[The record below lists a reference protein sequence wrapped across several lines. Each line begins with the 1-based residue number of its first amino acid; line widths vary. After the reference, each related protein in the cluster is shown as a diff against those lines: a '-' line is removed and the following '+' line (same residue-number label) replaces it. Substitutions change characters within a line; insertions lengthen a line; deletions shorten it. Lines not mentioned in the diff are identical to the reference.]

1 MYGINSN
8 RNILFLFYYIK
19 KDLITILQEQDELIK
34 LIEHGYNNQRF
45 GAKEAAAVLT
55 RSDST
60 AIRMGK
66 NKKMRRELHILYVTF
81 FISTIAV

>member
-19 KDLITILQEQDELIK
+19 KDIITILQEQDELIK

-45 GAKEAAAVLT
+45 GAKEAPAVLT

-60 AIRMGK
+60 SIRMGK
-66 NKKMRRELHILYVTF
+66 NKKNCT
-81 FISTIAV
+81 SWQKNQCPGKKKK